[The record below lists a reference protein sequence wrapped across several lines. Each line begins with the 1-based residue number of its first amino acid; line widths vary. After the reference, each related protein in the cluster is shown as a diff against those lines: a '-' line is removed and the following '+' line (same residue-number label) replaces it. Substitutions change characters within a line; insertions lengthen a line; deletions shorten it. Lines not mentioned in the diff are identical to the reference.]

1 MHTTN
6 HLDKVFAALSHE
18 VRRGI
23 LSCVLKE
30 DMRVTELAERF
41 DCSLNG
47 TSKHI
52 RVLEEAGLVLRVR
65 RGRDH
70 WIQFHGTPLE
80 QAEAWM
86 GNYTNFWQQWLKVA
100 GETPQLSVA

>member
-1 MHTTN
+1 MPNTDT
-6 HLDKVFAALSHE
+6 LDKVFSALGNE
-18 VRRGI
+18 TRRGI
-23 LSCVLKE
+23 LNCVLKE

-52 RVLEEAGLVLRVR
+52 RVLEEAGLVQRVR

-70 WIQFHGTPLE
+70 WIQFNGQPLQHAE
-80 QAEAWM
+80 QWL
-86 GNYTNFWQQWLKVA
+86 GGYTNFWQQWLQALQPIPVA
-100 GETPQLSVA
+100 G